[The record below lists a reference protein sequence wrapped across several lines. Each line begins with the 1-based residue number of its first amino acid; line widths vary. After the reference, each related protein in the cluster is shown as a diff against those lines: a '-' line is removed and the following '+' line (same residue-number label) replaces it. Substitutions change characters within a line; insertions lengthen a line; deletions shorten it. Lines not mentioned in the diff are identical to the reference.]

1 MAGGRTIPIR
11 LNEKAFET
19 LTAGDIRREI
29 SRLAP
34 KLPTGAKSLILA
46 HRGSPFTDE
55 RSLLAEKQVTS
66 HSTINASLS
75 LCGGNDEFKCP
86 VVECKDPTKH
96 NNQEELDAHMK
107 SKHPERTI
115 NTI

>member
-75 LCGGNDEFKCP
+75 LCGGNDDKFKCP
-86 VVECKDPTKH
+86 VVDCTDTTKH
-96 NNQEELDAHMK
+96 SNQEELDAHMLK
-107 SKHPERTI
+107 KHPTN